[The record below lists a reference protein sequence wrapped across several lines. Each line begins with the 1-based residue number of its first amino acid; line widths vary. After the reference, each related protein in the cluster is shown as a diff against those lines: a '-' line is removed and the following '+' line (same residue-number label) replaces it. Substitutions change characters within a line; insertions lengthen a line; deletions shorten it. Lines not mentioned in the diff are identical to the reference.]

1 MSCCQPTQEST
12 YARGSSVLRVSYS
25 GDNFA
30 SMSSVLNEWLFSEMP
45 YSRGCDE
52 FSERLQIVLFTLGD
66 LELNAVYDA
75 CPGGKSWDEVP
86 GQTGSGKK
94 FHRNVISGVDFTA
107 GCSRSG
113 AGLYVPRRTL
123 SQGNDVIRSPPPGF
137 DEGSYQG
144 QSVPAPSQICHNLSL
159 AKQHEEKV
167 TCAS

>member
-1 MSCCQPTQEST
+1 MICSPPPGGVVEGGYHGQ
-12 YARGSSVLRVSYS
+12 SVPAPA
-25 GDNFA
+25 FA
-30 SMSSVLNEWLFSEMP
+30 
-45 YSRGCDE
+45 D
-52 FSERLQIVLFTLGD
+52 
-66 LELNAVYDA
+66 AVYDA
-75 CPGGKSWDEVP
+75 YPGGKSWDVVP

-123 SQGNDVIRSPPPGF
+123 SQGNVVIRSPPPGF

-159 AKQHEEKV
+159 AKQQEEKV

>member
-1 MSCCQPTQEST
+1 
-12 YARGSSVLRVSYS
+12 
-25 GDNFA
+25 
-30 SMSSVLNEWLFSEMP
+30 MP
-45 YSRGCDE
+45 NIRSFDE

-75 CPGGKSWDEVP
+75 YPGGKSWDEVP

-123 SQGNDVIRSPPPGF
+123 SQGNNVIRSPPRFVSSRRESDVTGYRR
-137 DEGSYQG
+137 DHWRRVWEHG
-144 QSVPAPSQICHNLSL
+144 QMVAGVTLYPPSRQLDRRCRDSRPARSAWIPPQ
-159 AKQHEEKV
+159 
-167 TCAS
+167 

>member
-1 MSCCQPTQEST
+1 MFARDSEPVRKHRDGHCHEGVMWYVHHLPESLKEDIT
-12 YARGSSVLRVSYS
+12 
-25 GDNFA
+25 DKA
-30 SMSSVLNEWLFSEMP
+30 SLPLLSQMP
-45 YSRGCDE
+45 STMRI
-52 FSERLQIVLFTLGD
+52 L
-66 LELNAVYDA
+66 
-75 CPGGKSWDEVP
+75 GGKSWDKVP
-86 GQTGSGKK
+86 GLTGSGKK

-123 SQGNDVIRSPPPGF
+123 SQGNVVIRSPPPGF

-144 QSVPAPSQICHNLSL
+144 QSVPAPSQICHSLSL

>member
-1 MSCCQPTQEST
+1 MSRFSLRSSQLHRCSSST
-12 YARGSSVLRVSYS
+12 LPLLSQIRHDLSLVKLHTVRVQRAYDEKVNCTSSR
-25 GDNFA
+25 
-30 SMSSVLNEWLFSEMP
+30 FSA
-45 YSRGCDE
+45 Y
-52 FSERLQIVLFTLGD
+52 
-66 LELNAVYDA
+66 
-75 CPGGKSWDEVP
+75 PGGKSWDEVP

>member
-1 MSCCQPTQEST
+1 MPCAPAFADSVFHDLSLVKPHTVRVQTSL
-12 YARGSSVLRVSYS
+12 RGEGHSVSIQGRSLSSMLQVL
-25 GDNFA
+25 
-30 SMSSVLNEWLFSEMP
+30 P
-45 YSRGCDE
+45 
-52 FSERLQIVLFTLGD
+52 
-66 LELNAVYDA
+66 A
-75 CPGGKSWDEVP
+75 CPGGKSWDDVP

-94 FHRNVISGVDFTA
+94 FHRNVILGVDFTA

-123 SQGNDVIRSPPPGF
+123 SQGNDVMRSPPPGF

-167 TCAS
+167 ICAS